1 MGPGRGRWP
10 RGVQSQGSVGILGP
24 ILWWVVAGFVLTM
37 VAVPTLLGW
46 QNIVRNPVALVP
58 PS

>member
-1 MGPGRGRWP
+1 M
-10 RGVQSQGSVGILGP
+10 QSQGSVGILGP